1 MFSSPRQGEKSD
13 EVRIRGEPELVKRI
27 KDELES
33 SVAKLRDRVV
43 RAVEIPSVQHRILIG
58 RGGQHLN
65 ELQNETGAQVQFP
78 GSRSYIQVGE
88 AENAADFTEV
98 NPADIVKV
106 SGSRAACEAAIAEL
120 KVRRLGCK
128 NSSLH

>member
-78 GSRSYIQVGE
+78 GSRPYTQVGE